1 MVRTFAALRFTAAAN
16 LSDRTYWYL
25 SPFPLREG
33 MRVLAPVG
41 AHDRLQCAAVERVL
55 AAEERDAPYDM
66 RCIKQTAAPLGA
78 RRIALPQGFLL
89 ELGGLAY
96 DQKHYTRLGR
106 IVVGEGD
113 GGDYGVTTVCFC
125 GRDDLK
131 DVLVDLLRARGC
143 AQLCG
148 PCSRV
153 LAAAL
158 LLAAG
163 VRESDVRTDA
173 RRLGS
178 AEEIAPLLA
187 LGAEEW
193 LRRAGLG
200 RAAYHDIAELL
211 H

>member
-1 MVRTFAALRFTAAAN
+1 MVTYAALLFAADENLRERA
-16 LSDRTYWYL
+16 YWYRC
-25 SPFPLREG
+25 PFPVGVGEQ
-33 MRVLAPVG
+33 VFAPVG
-41 AHDRLQCAAVERVL
+41 VHDRIQRAEVVRVQPVPPAGVAFFKAVAAK
-55 AAEERDAPYDM
+55 
-66 RCIKQTAAPLGA
+66 CGA
-78 RRIALPQGFLL
+78 FRRNAGGDTVF
-89 ELGGLAY
+89 ETGGLAY
-96 DQKHYTRLGR
+96 DRKHYTRLGR

-163 VRESDVRTDA
+163 VRESDVLTDA